1 MTEMKIC
8 PECSEE
14 TKSPSNH
21 CSNCGASLDPENDS
35 VDQAADI
42 EIEDIH
48 IQPTAEK
55 TSTSSFL
62 GWSVFALLL
71 FFPTG
76 LMAVLYSSIAEIAFM
91 HEKIS
96 KAEHY
101 ASRAQTWRIITYLV
115 FVVVLFFT
123 CVCFPVG
130 SAAMDAL
137 RRL

>member
-8 PECSEE
+8 PQCSEE
-14 TKSPSNH
+14 SESQFNH
-21 CSNCGASLDPENDS
+21 CWNCGTSLDPENDS
-35 VDQAADI
+35 VDQVADM
-42 EIEDIH
+42 ELEDIH
-48 IQPTAEK
+48 IQPTVEK
-55 TSTSSFL
+55 ASTGSSL

-91 HEKIS
+91 HKKMS

-115 FVVVLFFT
+115 FIVVLFFT
-123 CVCFPVG
+123 CV
-130 SAAMDAL
+130 SLMSY
-137 RRL
+137 